1 MKSQQKGFGLLGI
14 ILIILALAAIG
25 FAGWYLWKK
34 QDNSTNK
41 NANTS
46 QKDKDSDKSAKDK
59 PKKADPT
66 DDWATYSNVPG
77 SFSFKHPKGWVFAEN
92 PEWCTETLVLFAPN
106 VSAVGKCATESFGQ
120 MVVMSTEGDVRA
132 ESGLGEGFESV
143 TQITVSANGVE
154 GTKQT
159 GTSTSSDGVGALPA
173 GSVVTQYVFFTN
185 GRTYT
190 ARYVQMP
197 DYPDALSDFN
207 TLVTKTL
214 KFSAL

>member
-1 MKSQQKGFGLLGI
+1 MKNQQKGFGLLGI
-14 ILIILALAAIG
+14 ILIILILAIIG

-34 QDNSTNK
+34 QDNSSSK
-41 NANTS
+41 NTHTS
-46 QKDKDSDKSAKDK
+46 QKDDKSSEKPAKT
-59 PKKADPT
+59 DPT
-66 DDWATYSNVPG
+66 DDWVTYSNTPG
-77 SFSFKHPKGWVFAEN
+77 DFSFKHPKSWVFAEH
-92 PEWCTETLVLFAPN
+92 PEWCTETLVLFASN
-106 VSAVGKCATESFGQ
+106 ASAVGKCATESFGQ

-143 TQITVSANGVE
+143 VQITVNANDVE

-159 GTSTSSDGVGALPA
+159 GTSTSSDGVGALPV

-190 ARYVQMP
+190 ARYVQAP
-197 DYPDALSDFN
+197 GYPNVLSDFN

-214 KFSAL
+214 KFSAS